1 MIFSIA
7 VCFKNKNYRTCVD
20 PIGGQVCD
28 QRHNCGKKRQN
39 VMVVTDARTV
49 NDRIA
54 TAISAARAEADRR
67 LPAGDINPIAPL
79 PHRKMTDC
87 RGVVS

>member
-1 MIFSIA
+1 MVFSFA
-7 VCFKNKNYRTCVD
+7 VFSFARQHVFQEPWVD

-49 NDRIA
+49 NNRIA

-67 LPAGDINPIAPL
+67 LPAGLPIEL
-79 PHRKMTDC
+79 
-87 RGVVS
+87 SF